1 MQQCFNIIFLD
12 LFGDRLRR
20 PRACIL
26 TVMSDIGDRT
36 VELVRS
42 GCDSFEVSIT
52 NITTSGV
59 SNLYR
64 VS

>member
-12 LFGDRLRR
+12 LFGDRVRR
-20 PRACIL
+20 PRAL
-26 TVMSDIGDRT
+26 TVMSDRT

-52 NITTSGV
+52 NITPSGV
-59 SNLYR
+59 SNLYG